1 MLYVVSPPKD
11 KYLHS
16 ISRYLTTS
24 AGGDTQLWIETLV
37 YDTSTK
43 RGSNLT
49 PFNKISKSGDGEGNG
64 DIFPY

>member
-1 MLYVVSPPKD
+1 MQ
-11 KYLHS
+11 YLHQRTNTS
-16 ISRYLTTS
+16 TLLLDILTTS
-24 AGGDTQLWIETLV
+24 AGGDAQLWIETLV

-43 RGSNLT
+43 RSSNLT